1 MSYCVCARVCEFLW
15 VFVRVSYCGCV
26 SEIETELLCV
36 CELLWVF
43 VRVSYCGC
51 VSVLETG
58 LLCV

>member
-1 MSYCVCARVCEFLW
+1 M
-15 VFVRVSYCGCV
+15 FVRVSYCGCV